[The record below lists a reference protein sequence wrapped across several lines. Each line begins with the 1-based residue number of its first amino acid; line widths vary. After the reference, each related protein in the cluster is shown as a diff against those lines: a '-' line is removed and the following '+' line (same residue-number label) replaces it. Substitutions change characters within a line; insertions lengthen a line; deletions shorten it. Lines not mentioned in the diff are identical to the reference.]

1 MPLAHLSRQHTSLL
15 MLVLELAR
23 FGGGLSLQSN
33 AKLYILKYEPTS
45 IDYESNINMVA
56 FIANSAEYGGAI
68 YVDDDTISG
77 VYTSDPKTEY
87 FLQELALYDIY
98 LVVPVQTQSIYF
110 SENCALLSTSGS
122 TLYGGMLD
130 RCAVSL
136 EEVQY
141 IIHVN
146 AMLKSANMCNNVI
159 ATLDYLSKK
168 SNSRAWISCQ

>member
-130 RCAVSL
+130 RCAVSQL
-136 EEVQY
+136 AEVHRNFAPNGNDRCEGIAY
-141 IIHVN
+141 SMNVSN
-146 AMLKSANMCNNVI
+146 ATETFI
-159 ATLDYLSKK
+159 
-168 SNSRAWISCQ
+168 